1 MEIIVG
7 RKGTQRTPIN
17 DISVSREHCKLIVNA
32 DGTYVVEN
40 ISANGTFV
48 NGNSIIRTSV
58 TPDTVLKLG
67 PNFSIIV
74 RDLLPLQTP
83 NKQKQSQQ
91 QQQQPAYHNVAK
103 PVVDP
108 NQQQYEKEFRKLKSV
123 YDKYTAEKLAIQKE
137 AGMTNF
143 YRMLPMT
150 LMAIVSLGAACIPG
164 LGALAP
170 VIAVAGL
177 GLLVYSLYKSY
188 NGNLN
193 NPDKLEALNKQFMI
207 DYVCPKC
214 GNFLG
219 FVPYENL
226 ENKTTCNFCKC
237 KWV

>member
-7 RKGTQRTPIN
+7 RKGTQRTPIT
-17 DISVSREHCKLIVNA
+17 DTSVSREHCKLIINA
-32 DGTYVVEN
+32 DNTYTVEN

-48 NGNSIIRTSV
+48 NGNSIIRTTVTIDTMLRLGANYSV
-58 TPDTVLKLG
+58 V
-67 PNFSIIV
+67 V
-74 RDLLPLQTP
+74 RDLLPLQFVS
-83 NKQKQSQQ
+83 NQQSSSQIKS
-91 QQQQPAYHNVAK
+91 QPK
-103 PVVDP
+103 PQSIVDP
-108 NQQQYEKEFRKLKSV
+108 NQQRYEKEFRKLKAV
-123 YDKYTAEKLAIQKE
+123 YEKYTADKLAIQKD

-170 VIAVAGL
+170 VIAVVGL
-177 GLLVYSLYKSY
+177 GLLIYSLYKSY
-188 NGNLN
+188 NGNQN

-219 FVPYENL
+219 FVPFENL
-226 ENKTTCNFCKC
+226 ENRTTCNFCKC

>member
-7 RKGTQRTPIN
+7 RKGTQRTPIT
-17 DISVSREHCKLIVNA
+17 DTSVSREHCKLIVNA

-48 NGNSIIRTSV
+48 NGNSIIRTKVTIDTILRLGANYSV
-58 TPDTVLKLG
+58 V
-67 PNFSIIV
+67 V
-74 RDLLPLQTP
+74 RDLLPLQFVSSHP
-83 NKQKQSQQ
+83 SSSQPKPQQSKPQQ
-91 QQQQPAYHNVAK
+91 

-108 NQQQYEKEFRKLKSV
+108 NQQRYEKEFRKLKVV
-123 YDKYTAEKLAIQKE
+123 YEKYTADKIAIQKE
-137 AGMTNF
+137 TGMTNF

-150 LMAIVSLGAACIPG
+150 LMAIVSLGASCIPG
-164 LGALAP
+164 LGVIAP

-188 NGNLN
+188 NGNQN
-193 NPDKLEALNKQFMI
+193 NPEKLEALNKQFMI

-219 FVPYENL
+219 FIPYENL
-226 ENKTTCNFCKC
+226 ENKKTCNFCKC
-237 KWV
+237 KWG